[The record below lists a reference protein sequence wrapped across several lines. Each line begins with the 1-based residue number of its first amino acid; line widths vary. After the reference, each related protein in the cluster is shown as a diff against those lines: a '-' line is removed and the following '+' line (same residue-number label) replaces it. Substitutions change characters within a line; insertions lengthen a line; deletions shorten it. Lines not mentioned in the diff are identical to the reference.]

1 MTTTFENLANELF
14 GSFLTNISSPISSPS
29 HEVRKETDYYILDVL
44 IPGYDKSDIDLN
56 TEGDIILISY
66 NGEEKGLKKKF
77 EKRFRAKGD
86 VNLDN
91 IEASIKNGV
100 LSIKVP
106 LKEKLKSKKVK
117 IL

>member
-1 MTTTFENLANELF
+1 MTTTTFNDLANELF
-14 GSFLTNISSPISSPS
+14 NSLLTSVNTITSPS
-29 HEVRKETDYYILDVL
+29 YEVKKEDDYYILDVL
-44 IPGYDKSDIDLN
+44 IPGYDKSDIDLK

-66 NGEEKGLKKKF
+66 SGEEIGLKKKF
-77 EKRFRAKGD
+77 EKKFKVKGD
-86 VNLDN
+86 VDLDN

-100 LSIKVP
+100 LSIKCP